1 MNITTNYYGWGRYR
15 KDAKAQFTTTHRRE
29 GDVDFFF
36 VAGEGK
42 GDVTLN
48 ASCEGRS
55 VEIWDAVTGRA
66 YRPATTECAN
76 GKTRVSLDLPVG
88 GSCFVV
94 VGPSGSEKFNRVEHV
109 ERVEISIT
117 NAWNV
122 TFAYLDGISAAPPVP
137 VEMLTL
143 RDWTTYGKDG
153 EADSN
158 SLRYFSGTASYKTTV
173 AFKTF
178 KSSNSQIFKLSL
190 GELPTG
196 LAHVFL
202 NGKDCGIVW
211 CAPWEVDVSHALREG
226 ENEIEIR
233 YTNNWYN
240 RLVGDCF
247 LKPEEHVTRST
258 VRYWRHSRANAADKD
273 PSHRRTRYSGPS
285 ADDSLQSSGVLGP
298 VMLKA
303 ARTAKK

>member
-1 MNITTNYYGWGRYR
+1 M
-15 KDAKAQFTTTHRRE
+15 
-29 GDVDFFF
+29 DFFF

-42 GDVTLN
+42 GEVTLN
-48 ASCEGRS
+48 ASCEGRV
-55 VEIWDAVTGRA
+55 VEIWDAVTGR
-66 YRPATTECAN
+66 RTVVATAPLPSREAEGGLATSC
-76 GKTRVSLDLPVG
+76 KTRVSLDLPVG

-94 VGPSGSEKFNRVEHV
+94 FGPVGSEKFNRVEHV
-109 ERVEISIT
+109 ERVEIAIT

-122 TFAYLDGISAAPPVP
+122 TFAYHDGISATPPAP
-137 VEMLTL
+137 VEMPTL

-158 SLRYFSGTASYKTTV
+158 SLRYFSGTATYCTTFSY
-173 AFKTF
+173 FH
-178 KSSNSQIFKLSL
+178 NSIFSQSHNSTISLSL
-190 GELPTG
+190 GALPTG
-196 LAHVFL
+196 LAHVFV

-247 LKPEEHVTRST
+247 LKPGERVTCST
-258 VRYWRHSRANAADKD
+258 LRYWRHSRANAADKD
-273 PSHRRTRYSGPS
+273 PSHRRTCYSGPS
-285 ADDSLQSSGVLGP
+285 ADDPLQSSGVLGP

-303 ARTAKK
+303 ARTSKIWLSPLDANGER